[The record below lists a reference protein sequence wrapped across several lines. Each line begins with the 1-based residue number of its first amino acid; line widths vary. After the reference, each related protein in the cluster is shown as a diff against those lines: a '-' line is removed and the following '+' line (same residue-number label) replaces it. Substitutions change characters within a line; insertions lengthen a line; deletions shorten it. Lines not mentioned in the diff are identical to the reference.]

1 MLIAEVILPLPLKSN
16 FDYRIP
22 DAIAEQ
28 AEVGK
33 RVLVVFGRQKIYT
46 GVIKKLRH
54 TADPNAAEKLKPVDE
69 ILDEVPSIHEAQF
82 KTFEWLAWYYI
93 CTEGEV
99 LKAALPTGLKPESTL
114 QVRENTEVKW
124 QDLELNEKEDA
135 LLEMLQIKPVMNL
148 PEVSELWGI
157 QNPSTRLKNM
167 ASRGLIIL
175 EQALK
180 EGYKKKFEK
189 YLELTEEFRID
200 ENLKVAFDAL
210 HRAPKQEEVLML
222 IVAEFFQG
230 NPLAKK
236 AVTKRIEGAAGAIK
250 ALVDKGIILEKEVQ
264 VDRLE
269 GLAYSENKKDIV
281 FTKEQA
287 NALATIRKSFEEEPT
302 KPILLHG
309 VTGSGKT
316 HLYIELIKEYL
327 EKGKQ
332 VLYLLPEI
340 GLTKQIIDKVKSE
353 FGEQVGVYHSRFSD
367 HERVEIWNKVTNH
380 EYNIVIGVRS
390 AIFLPFDNLGLIV
403 VDEEHDHSFKQ
414 SEPNPRY
421 HARDLA
427 VYSTRLIGVQ
437 VLLGS
442 ATPSYE
448 SYANALA
455 GKYLLVEIKKRAVQA
470 ELPKIEIVN
479 MREQRKKKLGQG
491 FFSQPLLQALE
502 ATLERGEQAILFQN
516 RRGYSP
522 YLICQNCG
530 TAPKCINCDITL
542 TYHKKRGQLR
552 CHYCGYT
559 DFQTD
564 KCGYCASYDMSQE
577 GVGTERLEEE
587 LSELYP
593 HYRIGRMDL
602 DTTRSKHAFRRIINS
617 FEHKEIDV
625 LVGTQMV
632 SKGLDFDNVTLV
644 GVIQADLMLNFP
656 DFRAYERAFQLLT
669 QVSGRAGRSAK
680 KGLVIIQTMVPD
692 NLVLHSLQKEFGE
705 FFQKDLPIRKDLQ
718 YPPYTR
724 LIKIEVKH
732 RDVVFLGEEATRLQK
747 LLHPEFGKTMLG
759 PEFPPIARLRN
770 EYRMHFLFKLG
781 KQISVKRVR
790 QVLAEK
796 IDQYYQLAPK
806 KTLRIIV
813 DVDPL

>member
-1 MLIAEVILPLPLKSN
+1 MLIAEIILPLPLKSN

-22 DAIAEQ
+22 DSMADQ

-46 GVIKKLRH
+46 GVIKSLRES
-54 TADPNAAEKLKPVDE
+54 ADRNAVEKLKPVDE
-69 ILDEVPSIHEAQF
+69 ILDEIPSLHEAQF
-82 KTFEWLAWYYI
+82 KTFEWLAWYYV

-99 LKAALPTGLKPESTL
+99 LKAALPTGLKPESNL
-114 QVRENTEVKW
+114 QIRENEEVNW
-124 QDLELNEKEDA
+124 RELELNEKEDA
-135 LLEMLQIKPVMNL
+135 LMEMLQIKPLMNL

-157 QNPSTRLKNM
+157 QNPSTRLKSM
-167 ASRGLIIL
+167 AARGLIL
-175 EQALK
+175 LQQAVQQA
-180 EGYKKKFEK
+180 YKPKFEK
-189 YLELTEEFRID
+189 YLELTEEFRIED
-200 ENLKVAFDAL
+200 NLKIAFDAL

-236 AVTKRIEGAAGAIK
+236 AVTKRIEGAAGAVK
-250 ALVDKGIILEKEVQ
+250 ALVKKGIVVEKEVQ

-269 GLAYSENKKDIV
+269 GLAYSENKKDIT
-281 FTKEQA
+281 FTEEQA
-287 NALATIRKSFEEEPT
+287 NALANIRQSFEEQPQ

-316 HLYIELIKEYL
+316 HLYIELIKDYL

-380 EYNIVIGVRS
+380 EYQIVIGVRS

-437 VLLGS
+437 VVMGS

-455 GKYLLVEIKKRAVQA
+455 GKYLLVEIKKRAVEA
-470 ELPKIEIVN
+470 ELPTIEIVN
-479 MREQRKKKLGQG
+479 MREQRKKKLTKG

-522 YLICQNCG
+522 YLICDNCG

-542 TYHKKRGQLR
+542 TYHKQRGHLR

-564 KCGYCASYDMSQE
+564 KCGYCASYEMKQE

-587 LSELYP
+587 LNELYP
-593 HYRIGRMDL
+593 NYRIGRMDL
-602 DTTRSKHAFRRIINS
+602 DTTRTKHAFRRIINS
-617 FEHKEIDV
+617 F
-625 LVGTQMV
+625 
-632 SKGLDFDNVTLV
+632 
-644 GVIQADLMLNFP
+644 
-656 DFRAYERAFQLLT
+656 
-669 QVSGRAGRSAK
+669 
-680 KGLVIIQTMVPD
+680 
-692 NLVLHSLQKEFGE
+692 
-705 FFQKDLPIRKDLQ
+705 
-718 YPPYTR
+718 
-724 LIKIEVKH
+724 
-732 RDVVFLGEEATRLQK
+732 
-747 LLHPEFGKTMLG
+747 
-759 PEFPPIARLRN
+759 
-770 EYRMHFLFKLG
+770 
-781 KQISVKRVR
+781 
-790 QVLAEK
+790 
-796 IDQYYQLAPK
+796 
-806 KTLRIIV
+806 
-813 DVDPL
+813 

>member
-1 MLIAEVILPLPLKSN
+1 MLVAEVILPLPLKSN

-22 DAIAEQ
+22 EDMNEHAA
-28 AEVGK
+28 VGK
-33 RVLVVFGRQKIYT
+33 RVLVVFGKQKIYT
-46 GVIKKLRH
+46 GVIKRLYESSDR
-54 TADPNAAEKLKPVDE
+54 NAIQKLKPVDE
-69 ILDEVPSIHEAQF
+69 ILDEIPSIHEAQF
-82 KTFEWLAWYYI
+82 KTFEWLAWYYV

-99 LKAALPTGLKPESTL
+99 LKAALPTGLKPESTM
-114 QVRENTEVKW
+114 QVVEQTEVNW
-124 QDLELNEKEDA
+124 REIELGEKEEA
-135 LLEMLQIKPVMNL
+135 LMDMLQIKPVLNL

-157 QNPSTRLKNM
+157 QNPSTRLKSM
-167 ASRGLIIL
+167 AARGLIL
-175 EQALK
+175 LQQAVNQA
-180 EGYKKKFEK
+180 YKPKFEK
-189 YLELTEEFRID
+189 YLELTEEFQIE
-200 ENLKVAFDAL
+200 ENLKVAFDSL

-222 IVAEFFQG
+222 IVAEYFQG
-230 NPLAKK
+230 SALAKK
-236 AVTKRIEGAAGAIK
+236 SVNKRIEGAGSAVK
-250 ALVDKGIILEKEVQ
+250 ALVKKGIVLEKEVQ
-264 VDRLE
+264 MDRLE
-269 GLAYSENKKDIV
+269 GLAYSENKKDIT
-281 FTKEQA
+281 FTEEQE
-287 NALATIRKSFEEEPT
+287 NALAIIRSSFESDPQ

-316 HLYIELIKEYL
+316 HLYIELIKDYL

-332 VLYLLPEI
+332 ILYLLPEI

-353 FGEQVGVYHSRFSD
+353 FGEQVGVYHSRFND

-390 AIFLPFDNLGLIV
+390 AVFLPFDNLGLIV

-414 SEPNPRY
+414 AEPNPRY
-421 HARDLA
+421 NARDLA
-427 VYSTRLIGVQ
+427 VFSTRLIGVQ

-448 SYANALA
+448 SYANANA
-455 GKYLLVEIKKRAVQA
+455 GKYLLVEIKNRAVNA

-479 MREQRKKKLGQG
+479 MREQKKKKLGKG

-522 YLICQNCG
+522 YLICGNCG

-542 TYHKKRGQLR
+542 TYHKQRGQLR

-587 LSELYP
+587 LNELYP
-593 HYRIGRMDL
+593 HFRIGRMDL

-632 SKGLDFDNVTLV
+632 SKGLDFENVTLV

-669 QVSGRAGRSAK
+669 QVSGRAGRAQK

-692 NLVLHSLQKEFGE
+692 NFVLHSLQKDFRDFYET
-705 FFQKDLPIRKDLQ
+705 DLPIRRDLK

-747 LLHPEFGKTMLG
+747 LLYPEFGTTLLG
-759 PEFPPIARLRN
+759 PEFPPVARLRN

-781 KQISVKRVR
+781 KQIPVKRVR
-790 QVLAEK
+790 RVLAEK

-806 KTLRIIV
+806 KTLRIVV